1 MTHVANDAAGDALR
15 VRTSS
20 GGLGG
25 GLFLAV
31 VSATS
36 FGMSG
41 SLARGLLSSGWS
53 PGAIV
58 LARIGI
64 AALVVAP
71 FAAASLRGRWH
82 RLRAQARTVLVY
94 GVLGLAGAQFCFFSA
109 VTTMDV
115 APALLIEYTA
125 PAAVVAWLWARRGLR
140 PRPYTL
146 AGAGMAAVGLVP
158 AVDLISG
165 ADLAWSGVAWALA
178 AMVGLTAYFLIAAD
192 TDTGLPPVA
201 LTGAGLMIGTLTLA
215 ALAAVGL
222 LPMHATVEPASY
234 ATGAAP
240 WWLPVLLL
248 GVVTAALAY
257 TTGTAASRRL
267 GARTAS
273 FVALLEIV
281 ASVGFAWLLI
291 DETPTTSQTAGG
303 LLIIG
308 GVILAELDDH
318 RPRRERRTGVD
329 RGDHVAGAV
338 RDPGAR
344 TGDGRREGR
353 RAGSATLG

>member
-1 MTHVANDAAGDALR
+1 MTDVAHDIPR
-15 VRTSS
+15 VRSFS
-20 GGLGG
+20 GPSTHAGLGG
-25 GLFLAV
+25 GLLLAL

-58 LARIGI
+58 LARIGL

-71 FAAASLRGRWH
+71 FAVVALRGRWH
-82 RLRAQARTVLVY
+82 RLRTQARTVLVY

-125 PAAVVAWLWARRGLR
+125 PAAVVLWLWARRGRR
-140 PRPYTL
+140 PRPLTL
-146 AGAGMAAVGLVP
+146 AGTGLAAMGLVL
-158 AVDLISG
+158 AVDLFSG

-201 LTGAGLMIGTLTLA
+201 LTGAGLVVGTVTLA
-215 ALAAVGL
+215 MLAAVGL
-222 LPMHATVEPASY
+222 LPMHAGLDPAAY
-234 ATGAAP
+234 RTGSTP
-240 WWLPVLLL
+240 WWVPVLLL
-248 GVVTAALAY
+248 GLVTAALAY
-257 TTGTAASRRL
+257 TTGTAAGRL
-267 GARTAS
+267 LGSRTAS
-273 FVALLEIV
+273 FVALLEVV

-291 DETPTTSQTAGG
+291 DEAPNAAQTVGG
-303 LLIIG
+303 LLIIV
-308 GVILAELDDH
+308 GVVLAGLDN
-318 RPRRERRTGVD
+318 R
-329 RGDHVAGAV
+329 
-338 RDPGAR
+338 RDPAALS
-344 TGDGRREGR
+344 GR
-353 RAGSATLG
+353 